1 MLKNLY
7 ALRSFKF
14 WVAMFCSSKIIMI
27 AISFICLDF
36 KQFSNSNYFVQSEL
50 WINFFTFM
58 FMTFFNPTLS

>member
-1 MLKNLY
+1 ML
-7 ALRSFKF
+7 
-14 WVAMFCSSKIIMI
+14 CSSKIIMI

-36 KQFSNSNYFVQSEL
+36 TQFSNSNYFVQSEL